1 MACSSFEFY
10 ASGVVFALRLLMIRA
25 RGDRPA
31 RHSVG
36 LTPPLLFF
44 SLEGQNMKS
53 LHALAAAFALSL
65 ASFALATHSAAAQD
79 AEAGEKVFAKCR
91 PCHMIGEGARN
102 TVGPNLNGIVGRHS
116 GVVADYNY
124 SDANKESGI
133 VWDVANLKEYLKN
146 PKAKVPGTKMIFAGL
161 AKDEDIDNLIA
172 FLSKYDASGAKK

>member
-1 MACSSFEFY
+1 M
-10 ASGVVFALRLLMIRA
+10 M
-25 RGDRPA
+25 
-31 RHSVG
+31 
-36 LTPPLLFF
+36 
-44 SLEGQNMKS
+44 MKS
-53 LHALAAAFALSL
+53 AYAFAAALVMTL
-65 ASFALATHSAAAQD
+65 TTLGAAQAQD

-116 GVVADYNY
+116 GSVADYSY

-161 AKDEDIDNLIA
+161 PKEEDIDNLIA
-172 FLSKYDASGAKK
+172 YLGQFDASGVKK